1 MVYIDQGVR
10 PPAFQPKMKCTS
22 PGTLSHMLRFT
33 EQLPFRVRFL
43 SQCGCVLAKLDLYR
57 KRQRWEGR
65 DTDHGTSQ
73 LVEMAP

>member
-1 MVYIDQGVR
+1 
-10 PPAFQPKMKCTS
+10 
-22 PGTLSHMLRFT
+22 MLRYT

-43 SQCGCVLAKLDLYR
+43 SQCSCVLAKLDLYR

-65 DTDHGTSQ
+65 DIDHGTSQ